1 VLFPIILFSKLQH
14 RSSTNR
20 IKTYEKA
27 SPRICTRL
35 DPGRHRNL
43 LHEFPWLH
51 GSKSRQPPLAVAQR
65 VLDLQMQLNQVT
77 VPSLD
82 LSRSVAFY
90 QLLGL
95 RLIVDSVPRYARLE
109 CPDGG
114 STFSIHQVASVPTG
128 HGVVVYFECADL
140 DARVTELVALGLVF
154 DSLPQDQTWLWRE
167 AQLRDPDGNALI
179 LYWAGEHRRFPPWRI
194 AEEGGAER

>member
-1 VLFPIILFSKLQH
+1 LYCFQLFYSPNCGIE
-14 RSSTNR
+14 SSTNR
-20 IKTYEKA
+20 IKAYEKA
-27 SPRICTRL
+27 SLRIRSRL
-35 DPGRHRNL
+35 DPGRHGDL
-43 LHEFPWLH
+43 LHDLPWLH
-51 GSKSRQPPLAVAQR
+51 GSKNRQSPLAVAHR
-65 VLDLQMQLNQVT
+65 AIDLQMQLNQVT

-95 RLIVDSVPRYARLE
+95 HLIVDSVPRYARLE

-114 STFSIHQVASVPTG
+114 STFSIHQVAALPAG

-140 DARVTELVALGLVF
+140 DAHVAALIARGLVF
-154 DSLPQDQTWLWRE
+154 ESLPQDQTWLWRE

-179 LYWAGEHRRFPPWRI
+179 LYWAGDHRRFPPWRL
-194 AEEGGAER
+194 AEE